1 MEAGSVAPKF
11 SPGGAPAALRRLRL
25 IAGRWGLPAALAV
38 LPVYYA
44 IHDLVAGYPGFAHG
58 HQTTTHDFT
67 YIAGTLVQGIS
78 NGAIWA
84 LIAIGYTL
92 VYGIIELIN
101 FAHGDVFMIGSFT
114 GAGFWAS
121 IGLGLTT
128 GPLGL
133 VFGLL
138 LTLIVSMLTCGSLN
152 VLIERVGYRPLRN
165 SPKLAPLISAVG
177 FSFILQNVGLLWLS
191 SGGAPYGVSD
201 LIHQNA
207 TVVKISGVVI
217 RRADVLAVGVTV
229 PLVMLLVWFV
239 GQTKLGKAMRATA
252 QDPEA
257 ARLMGINV
265 DTTISLTF
273 FIGGMLAGAAGLVYA
288 LYETT
293 IWYFQGF
300 EAGLIAFTAAVMGGI
315 GNIRGAV
322 LGGLII
328 GCIQQLSDARIGPAW
343 TPAIVFGYLVVIMV
357 LRPRGLLGEETREA
371 G

>member
-1 MEAGSVAPKF
+1 LSAITTAESVKARTAGPLQF
-11 SPGGAPAALRRLRL
+11 LRKK
-25 IAGRWGLPAALAV
+25 IGSWGLILALMA
-38 LPVYYA
+38 LPIYYT
-44 IHDLVAGYPGFAHG
+44 IHDLTVGYQAGFNAHG
-58 HQTTTHDFT
+58 QPIIHHDLSIIGFN
-67 YIAGTLVQGIS
+67 LVEGLS
-78 NGAIWA
+78 NGSIWA

-114 GAGFWAS
+114 SAALFGT
-121 IGLGLTT
+121 IGLTIAT

-138 LTLIVSMLTCGSLN
+138 LTLIITMLVTGSLN
-152 VLIERVGYRPLRN
+152 VLIERVAYKPLRRA
-165 SPKLAPLISAVG
+165 PKLAPLITAIG
-177 FSFILQNVGLLWLS
+177 FSFVLQNVGLLWQ
-191 SGGAPYGVSD
+191 GGNPVATPD
-201 LIHQNA
+201 LINA
-207 TVVKISGVVI
+207 DHTLFNISGVAVHNS
-217 RRADVLAVGVTV
+217 DVLAIGTMI
-229 PLVMLLVWFV
+229 PLVMALNWFV
-239 GQTKLGKAMRATA
+239 GRTSPGRAMRATA

-265 DTTISLTF
+265 NNTISLAF
-273 FIGGMLAGAAGLVYA
+273 MLGGMLAGAAGIVYV
-288 LYETT
+288 LYNDN

-300 EAGLIAFTAAVMGGI
+300 QAGLYAFTAAVMGGI

-328 GCIQQLSDARIGPAW
+328 GIVQQLSDYRLGTQWSEAVIF
-343 TPAIVFGYLVVIMV
+343 VYLILVMV